1 MESGSRPGPLLS
13 PPKPVNTSNTTT
25 IQHLTNGQGINALA
39 ALTGAQIAYSDQQ
52 NTISLHFPKMV
63 GKAGGKFKTLEIAL
77 NGATDLYDLKAYKLN
92 RKTFQVEVKG
102 EMGGCFCEQLNEVAE
117 AMTGLCLRF

>member
-1 MESGSRPGPLLS
+1 M
-13 PPKPVNTSNTTT
+13 NTTNTTT
-25 IQHLTNGQGINALA
+25 IEQLTNGQGIGALA
-39 ALTGAQIAYSDQQ
+39 ALTGAQIVYDDNKNSVA
-52 NTISLHFPKMV
+52 LHFPKMV

-92 RKTFQVEVKG
+92 RKTFQIEIKG
-102 EMGGCFCEQLNEVAE
+102 EMGGCFCDQLNEMAE